1 MNLINEID
9 MGPKLI
15 KNNNFNHNNLSNYSL
30 DFKKI
35 NNLFSKIYNNKL
47 IRNIILGNIAKWLP
61 ILS

>member
-15 KNNNFNHNNLSNYSL
+15 KINNFNHNNLSKNSL

-35 NNLFSKIYNNKL
+35 NILFNKLLSIKL
-47 IRNIILGNIAKWLP
+47 IRGIIKGNITK
-61 ILS
+61 

>member
-15 KNNNFNHNNLSNYSL
+15 KIKDYNHNNLSEYSL

-35 NNLFSKIYNNKL
+35 NNLFSKLFKIKL
-47 IRNIILGNIAKWLP
+47 IRNIIMGNIPK
-61 ILS
+61 

>member
-15 KNNNFNHNNLSNYSL
+15 KNDNFNRNNLSSYSL

-35 NNLFSKIYNNKL
+35 NNLFSKLFNIKL
-47 IRNIILGNIAKWLP
+47 IRNIIRGNITK
-61 ILS
+61 

>member
-15 KNNNFNHNNLSNYSL
+15 KNNTLNSNNLSDYYL

-35 NNLFSKIYNNKL
+35 NNLFCKLLSIKL
-47 IRNIILGNIAKWLP
+47 IRSAIRGNISK
-61 ILS
+61 

>member
-15 KNNNFNHNNLSNYSL
+15 KNNTLNSNNLRDYYL

-35 NNLFSKIYNNKL
+35 NNLFIKFLIIKL
-47 IRNIILGNIAKWLP
+47 IRNNFTCNINK
-61 ILS
+61 